1 MVVTADAVKIGGG
14 MGNIARSP
22 QRADIYYDPSTPE
35 TGDPAV
41 DTSEDS
47 EDDDDSD
54 DDENE
59 EAIPDD
65 EGEASIDPE
74 QPNPVEKSAGELSK
88 SAQVKRVGRLLH
100 SGPPVCRVFSRG
112 RVIGFIGPAFQK
124 RFTLRIMVEMTIK
137 MIIQAA
143 LYG

>member
-54 DDENE
+54 DDEKQLSLMTRVKLRLTLSSP
-59 EAIPDD
+59 ILLKKVQV
-65 EGEASIDPE
+65 SF
-74 QPNPVEKSAGELSK
+74 QNPH
-88 SAQVKRVGRLLH
+88 R
-100 SGPPVCRVFSRG
+100 
-112 RVIGFIGPAFQK
+112 
-124 RFTLRIMVEMTIK
+124 
-137 MIIQAA
+137 
-143 LYG
+143 